1 MLLSILFLA
10 VTGLKFF
17 KMDPKGVTPEQKV
30 VLFLSAVTVTFNDP
44 FYIGTILAP
53 SSFTYSII
61 TCRSFLS
68 TFFTW
73 NFLTTLFVIWVFFL
87 QRIKDEEGEI

>member
-53 SSFTYSII
+53 SSFTYSHHYIQI
-61 TCRSFLS
+61 FPQHIFHLE
-68 TFFTW
+68 FFD
-73 NFLTTLFVIWVFFL
+73 NSRCDLGLFPPKN
-87 QRIKDEEGEI
+87 QR

>member
-53 SSFTYSII
+53 NSFTYSII
-61 TCRSFLS
+61 SYRSFLS